1 LSAWFRV
8 INGVVKRDLLLAFRQ
23 KAELAQPLMFVLMV
37 VTLFPLGVGPSPE
50 LLQRIGPGIIWIAAI
65 LSGLMGMDRIFR
77 DDFYDGSIEQM
88 LLSGTPMI
96 LVSAAK
102 ILCHWLV
109 SFVPLILM
117 TPLLALFLNL
127 TWDMTVA
134 LMITLV
140 IGTPV
145 LSMLG
150 AIGVALTVGLRKG
163 GLILSLL
170 LIPVFIPLLIF
181 ATSAIE
187 SASMQLP
194 YMPQLAIMGAILLLT
209 AALAP
214 AAVSYALKVSQH

>member
-1 LSAWFRV
+1 MR
-8 INGVVKRDLLLAFRQ
+8 RDLILAFRQ

-65 LSGLMGMDRIFR
+65 LSGLMGMERMFR
-77 DDFYDGSIEQM
+77 DDYHDGSTEQM
-88 LLSGTPMI
+88 LVSGMPMV

-102 ILCHWLV
+102 IFCHWLV
-109 SFVPLILM
+109 SFVPLIIL
-117 TPLLALFLNL
+117 TPLLAVFLNL

-134 LMITLV
+134 LMITLL

-187 SASMQLP
+187 SASMRLP
-194 YMPQLAIMGAILLLT
+194 YLPQLAIMGAILLLT

-214 AAVSYALKVSQH
+214 VAVSYALKVSQH